1 MGPGVMQQGFTRVSF
16 NQSKVNMTNIL
27 EEVAPIGPSIK
38 SASINIRPRDSRC
51 KYWAKKIE
59 ADMDLPLPKEVDGGN
74 DIPGKYLREGEEEL
88 EPGDI
93 LFEGEANHHRRIDRG
108 WTYWVHYVD
117 SQGGLHRYMSGFS
130 EQKTAA
136 KTKGLSSTLLA
147 GSGDVAGAVRVA
159 HALRLGMI
167 LPGDRVAPKVNLEQQ
182 QQEGG
187 SN

>member
-1 MGPGVMQQGFTRVSF
+1 
-16 NQSKVNMTNIL
+16 MTSCV
-27 EEVAPIGPSIK
+27 EVAAPCSPLVK
-38 SASINIRPRDSRC
+38 SVSVDVEPRDPRC
-51 KYWAKKIE
+51 KYWAKKVD
-59 ADMDLPLPKEVDGGN
+59 AQTALPLPKEVDGGN
-74 DIPGKYLREGEEEL
+74 DIPSKYLREGEEEL

-93 LFEGEANHHRRIDRG
+93 LFEGEANHHRRHDRG

-117 SQGGLHRYMSGFS
+117 SHCILHRYMSGFS

-136 KTKGLSSTLLA
+136 KAMGLSSMLLA

-182 QQEGG
+182 QEGG